1 MKNTARIHPILRLAA
16 WAVVAV
22 LCVAGTVLAQN
33 VNLPGRSVIGKRPQ
47 AGDPEYLTIGP
58 GKVRLSFTRGGGLL
72 ELTPTWTT
80 GRSLIGGGGLI
91 AFAAGPDGELIELV
105 NTSLSDLAVKE
116 ETRDLPTGYEG
127 MAGGFRA
134 PSLDPDDD
142 HDGRANEDR
151 LDGVD
156 NDNDGKI
163 DEDFAAIGDEMVV
176 TEFASGASG
185 ASLFF
190 HQECYAWSLPNI
202 DGAVMVSLQVR
213 NDGTEPLYD
222 LRLGALLQ
230 VRGPFVFSELT
241 IAPVGSRS
249 SVACWVSTTEGAG
262 SIALVAMPERGRDTG
277 WLGGYAPVAKDFS
290 MAVQA
295 RANGGT
301 KETVGRRG
309 SGAGRVGRRGIQID
323 GDANVYALS
332 PARDVLLVGETV
344 RIDFALVVVP
354 RGSNVDEAA
363 TNAFKTYTGDGTH
376 TYLPPPVSMTPRVL
390 WGYYRPVT
398 GVESGLSIELEELG
412 DKPVDPDDIS
422 YFSGVDESQVERD
435 VAPTGER
442 RIVIRGQAIERILQR
457 RERVTLKGR
466 LRSGEF
472 FEAILRPRASMADPR
487 SPSEIE
493 AQRFW
498 KSDGKLSREL
508 LNGSPNPFRGVTTIF
523 YEVPSVVETA
533 DGRRIES
540 AGAFETNVKVY
551 NVTGRLVAVLVDRQ
565 EFPGVHS
572 VNWNAVDDSGNPV
585 ASGVYYIKL
594 QIEQRYI
601 TRRLTLLK

>member
-1 MKNTARIHPILRLAA
+1 MPRLAA
-16 WAVVAV
+16 WAAVAV
-22 LCVAGTVLAQN
+22 LCLAGTVLAQS
-33 VNLPGRSVIGKRPQ
+33 VNLPDRSVFGNRPQ
-47 AGDPEYLTIGP
+47 AGDAEYLTIGP
-58 GKVRLSFTRGGGLL
+58 GKLRLSFTRGGRLL
-72 ELTPTWTT
+72 ELTPAWTT
-80 GRSLIGGGGLI
+80 GRSLIGGGGFI
-91 AFAAGPDGELIELV
+91 AFAAGPDGKLVELV
-105 NTSLSDLAVKE
+105 NTSLGDLVVKE
-116 ETRDLPTGYEG
+116 ETRTIPPAHEG

-176 TEFASGASG
+176 TGFGSNTSLSGTH
-185 ASLFF
+185 LFF

-202 DGAVMVSLQVR
+202 DDAVMVSVQVR
-213 NDGTEPLYD
+213 NDGAEPLYD

-230 VRGPFVFSELT
+230 VRGPFAFSELAMT
-241 IAPVGSRS
+241 PVGSQS
-249 SVACWVSTTEGAG
+249 SATCWVGTTSGAG
-262 SIALVAMPERGRDTG
+262 SVALIALPEHSRDTG
-277 WLGGYAPVAKDFS
+277 WLGGYVPVAKDFGT
-290 MAVQA
+290 AV
-295 RANGGT
+295 RADANAGT
-301 KETVGRRG
+301 KKIARQRG
-309 SGAGRVGRRGIQID
+309 SSSGRSGREEIHIG

-332 PARDVLLVGETV
+332 PARDVLLPGETV
-344 RIDFALVVVP
+344 RIDFALVAVP
-354 RGSNVDEAA
+354 RGSTVNEAA
-363 TNAFKTYTGDGTH
+363 INAFKTYAGDGTH
-376 TYLPPPVSMTPRVL
+376 AYLPPPVSMTPRVL
-390 WGYYRPVT
+390 WGYYRPAT
-398 GVESGLSIELEELG
+398 GVEPGLSIELEEMG

-422 YFSGVDESQVERD
+422 YFSGLDESQVERGG
-435 VAPTGER
+435 VAAGER
-442 RIVIRGQAIERILQR
+442 AIVIRGEAIERILQR

-472 FEAILRPRASMADPR
+472 FEAILRPRASLTDPR
-487 SPSEIE
+487 SAADFE

-508 LNGSPNPFRGVTTIF
+508 LNGSPNPFRSATTIF
-523 YEVPSVVETA
+523 YEVPSVVQTD

-540 AGAFETNVKVY
+540 AGVFETSVKVY
-551 NVTGRLVAVLVDRQ
+551 NVAGRLVAVLVDGQ